1 MVTSHWTEISH
12 ILTQPA
18 KDAGKCGQNLLHSQ
32 NGFKNPRTSRDGQ
45 SPASVL
51 DWKLW
56 QRLRPRM
63 QGAQKVPEKEG
74 KELWVI
80 LSTLYMGH
88 LSSCLSWLRHTALPT
103 NWTDAKLLLKP
114 EENMAFYSYY
124 PRILLSPSTAHA
136 WLVAV
141 PLQTFV
147 GQIHEWIKPLRWRE
161 KNRNSVTSFIHS
173 FIKYLC
179 SSYSR
184 HWAHSSDQSRQKGLF
199 SRGQGLK

>member
-1 MVTSHWTEISH
+1 MTTGESTYRSWSHPIGQKLVTCSHNMQG
-12 ILTQPA
+12 ILGNV
-18 KDAGKCGQNLLHSQ
+18 GKKLLHSHV
-32 NGFKNPRTSRDGQ
+32 FENPRTSRDGQ
-45 SPASVL
+45 PPASVL

-56 QRLRPRM
+56 QWLRPRM
-63 QGAQKVPEKEG
+63 QRVQKVPEKEG

-80 LSTLYMGH
+80 ISPLYAGH
-88 LSSCLSWLRHTALPT
+88 LSPCLSWLRHTALPT

-114 EENMAFYSYY
+114 AENMAFYSYH

-179 SSYSR
+179 S
-184 HWAHSSDQSRQKGLF
+184 
-199 SRGQGLK
+199 